1 MNANLKRLFRPKTV
15 AVIGGSWAKNVV
27 DQCVRMGFSGQIW
40 PVNPKRET
48 MSDLKCYASLDDLP
62 GTPDAVF
69 LAVNRHQAIDA
80 VRQLSEM
87 GAGGVVCFASGFKET
102 GDEEGAALQD
112 ALIQAA
118 GSMPVLGPNCYGF
131 VNGLDQTPIWP
142 DVHGMEPVDRGVAI
156 ISQSSN
162 IAINLTMQQRGLPV
176 AYTMTAGNGAMVG
189 LHDLIRFAA
198 SQDEVTAIGLYVEGF
213 GNAAEFHEACR
224 FAKALGKP
232 IVALKAGASE
242 GAQAITMSHTASL
255 AGADDIASAFLE
267 QRCSVG
273 RVSSLD
279 GLLEAL
285 KLLHF
290 TGPLHSMGI
299 ASMSCSGG
307 EASLMADAAEGTGV
321 YFPAFDKA
329 VVDRV
334 EAHCHPLVQVSN
346 PFDYHT
352 FDWGKFDAL
361 KGMYAG
367 VMTGAQALN
376 ALVLDWPKD
385 GTGDDAGWVTA
396 AEAWAA
402 AKLETR
408 ANAVVLASMPENM
421 PPSILTM
428 LAEKGLAPMQGLAA
442 FMEAVRA
449 AAIAGGA
456 SGATDAAPVGVEQS
470 EGPVVLLDEFASKS
484 RLRLEAPGLSFPEAI
499 MTQSVEE
506 ALAFTARHN
515 GQVVMKACGD
525 IAHKSELGGVILRPD
540 HPEQAFETL
549 LPIAGSVLVETLAKP
564 PVVEALIGVHRDPVV
579 GLCLT
584 FGMGG
589 TLTEVWHDSVT
600 LPLPLGAQEFEAAL
614 SKLKIYKLMQGYR
627 GAPAADMKAFV
638 EAVVAVANFAINNA
652 QLLVELDINPLMIH
666 EAGQGATAVDAVLR
680 MVQGTES

>member
-1 MNANLKRLFRPKTV
+1 MNANLRRLFRPKTV

-27 DQCVRMGFSGQIW
+27 DQCARMGFSGQIW
-40 PVNPKRET
+40 PVNPKRD
-48 MSDLKCYASLDDLP
+48 MMGDHKCFASLDELP

-69 LAVNRHQAIDA
+69 LAVNRHQAVDN
-80 VRQLSEM
+80 VRQLANM

-102 GDEEGAALQD
+102 GDDEGAALQD
-112 ALIQAA
+112 ALISAA

-142 DVHGMEPVDRGVAI
+142 DVHGMEKVDRGVAI

-213 GNAAEFHEACR
+213 GDAAEFHEACR
-224 FAKALGKP
+224 FAKSMGKP

-267 QRCSVG
+267 KRCAVG

-290 TGPLHSMGI
+290 TGPLNSMGI

-321 YFPAFDKA
+321 HFPAFDQG
-329 VVDRV
+329 VVARV
-334 EAHCHPLVQVSN
+334 EEHCHPLVQVSN

-352 FDWGKFDAL
+352 FDWGKYDAL

-367 VMTGAQALN
+367 VMSGAQALN

-396 AEAWAA
+396 AQAWAA
-402 AKLETR
+402 AKAEIG

-421 PPSILTM
+421 PPTVLSM
-428 LAEKGLAPMQGLAA
+428 LAEKGMAPMQGLAA

-449 AAIAGGA
+449 AAISGRA
-456 SGATDAAPVGVEQS
+456 SGAAPVGVQQQS
-470 EGPVVLLDEFASKS
+470 GSVTLLDEFGSKTM
-484 RLRLEAPGLSFPEAI
+484 LRRQAPGLSFPTAI
-499 MTQSVEE
+499 VTQSLEE
-506 ALAFTARHN
+506 ALTFVEQHR
-515 GQVVMKACGD
+515 GQIVMKACGD

-540 HPEQAFETL
+540 HPEQAFQTL
-549 LPIAGSVLVETLAKP
+549 MPIAGSVLVETLAKP

-589 TLTEVWHDSVT
+589 TLTELWHDSVT
-600 LPLPLGAQEFEAAL
+600 LPLPLGGDEFEKAL
-614 SKLKIYKLMQGYR
+614 KGLKMYKLMQGYR
-627 GAPAADMKAFV
+627 GGPAADMKAFV
-638 EAVVAVANFAINNA
+638 EAVVAVATFAVNNA
-652 QLLVELDINPLMIH
+652 ERLVELDINPLMIH
-666 EAGQGATAVDAVLR
+666 EVGQGATAVDAVLR
-680 MVQGTES
+680 MVQGTKT